1 VAWRPT
7 PGPIAVAAVTAFLAV
22 GGLIGVRVADG
33 KDPGVAAL
41 ATTPGKAA
49 TATGAGGS
57 SSSGSGAAGTYG
69 DGTYDDGG
77 SYGDGSAGSTQSQP
91 ANPSTGTSGG

>member
-7 PGPIAVAAVTAFLAV
+7 PGPIAAIAVTAFLAV

-33 KDPGVAAL
+33 MDPGVAAL
-41 ATTPGKAA
+41 TRTQ
-49 TATGAGGS
+49 S
-57 SSSGSGAAGTYG
+57 SSSSTSSTAVT
-69 DGTYDDGG
+69 DTDERRQSDQ
-77 SYGDGSAGSTQSQP
+77 TQSQP